1 MRSMTLALLGLSWGC
16 GVCADA
22 LQNDLNRSA
31 IERYLPTSN
40 LPIDAYRPVAADVFV
55 APAKPPLLRLPTGT
69 RVWFRKV
76 HFEGGTVYPLSDLKD
91 NYQDLIE
98 RAVTLDEVL
107 EATARLTERYHRDG
121 YFLSY
126 AVVPDQDFSE
136 GSLRVVLVEGYVRDV
151 ELRGDVGPVSA
162 YVTRLA
168 ERIRAEKPLTQQTFE
183 RYTRLMNHIPGVT
196 LKGLLSP
203 ASPSDGAARLIVRA
217 SRQPLAAAVVLNDG
231 SRADPQALLSL
242 DSQSQTALG
251 EQLSVRGLFA
261 PGDDHQRY
269 YRLDYAQY
277 LDSEGSQLNLAAST
291 FRTESDTPL
300 HLRNGQELLRDWR
313 SDTVSAGL
321 SQPLIAAPDEWLNVA
336 ARLYAVRDRIDYRA
350 DGTPLNTST
359 DTDTRVL
366 SFEGDWRKADERQL
380 RMISGGVYQGLDY
393 LGAKTNSDY
402 DLDFLRLRVS
412 GVQRD
417 RFFDNWQGVA
427 SGALYWS
434 DDSLPDSERAV
445 FGGRYFGRGY
455 PVDQASG
462 DKGWGLAYE
471 VNYSVMGEGGL
482 LNVVQPYAVLDT
494 AQAWFNK
501 LDVRSA
507 HLASLALGVR
517 MGDLRDYNLSL
528 EIAKPLADAAFDS
541 VDRQPRFTVSVSLKL

>member
-1 MRSMTLALLGLSWGC
+1 
-16 GVCADA
+16 
-22 LQNDLNRSA
+22 
-31 IERYLPTSN
+31 
-40 LPIDAYRPVAADVFV
+40 
-55 APAKPPLLRLPTGT
+55 
-69 RVWFRKV
+69 
-76 HFEGGTVYPLSDLKD
+76 
-91 NYQDLIE
+91 
-98 RAVTLDEVL
+98 
-107 EATARLTERYHRDG
+107 
-121 YFLSY
+121 
-126 AVVPDQDFSE
+126 
-136 GSLRVVLVEGYVRDV
+136 
-151 ELRGDVGPVSA
+151 
-162 YVTRLA
+162 
-168 ERIRAEKPLTQQTFE
+168 
-183 RYTRLMNHIPGVT
+183 
-196 LKGLLSP
+196 
-203 ASPSDGAARLIVRA
+203 
-217 SRQPLAAAVVLNDG
+217 
-231 SRADPQALLSL
+231 
-242 DSQSQTALG
+242 
-251 EQLSVRGLFA
+251 
-261 PGDDHQRY
+261 
-269 YRLDYAQY
+269 
-277 LDSEGSQLNLAAST
+277 
-291 FRTESDTPL
+291 
-300 HLRNGQELLRDWR
+300 
-313 SDTVSAGL
+313 
-321 SQPLIAAPDEWLNVA
+321 
-336 ARLYAVRDRIDYRA
+336 
-350 DGTPLNTST
+350 
-359 DTDTRVL
+359 
-366 SFEGDWRKADERQL
+366 KADERQL